1 MEIKEVLEQCIAQDR
16 QALSENPSTRETGE
30 QLVTCHLALEKAL
43 SATGEAE
50 CTDSGLSE
58 EEQKQLVSERAFLQV
73 FHSEYERVNALVT
86 FSCFLLARRAG
97 EPLHSP
103 RYMADVRTLHAAVN
117 LFYGRD
123 PKDARGC

>member
-16 QALSENPSTRETGE
+16 QALSEPAPTKETGE
-30 QLVTCHLALEKAL
+30 KLVLCHQALEKAL
-43 SATGEAE
+43 AEAGDAE
-50 CTDSGLSE
+50 CADPDLTP
-58 EEQKQLVSERAFLQV
+58 EEQKQLSSERALLSV
-73 FHSEYERVNALVT
+73 FHSEYERLNALVT

-103 RYMADVRTLHAAVN
+103 RYMADVKTLHAAVN
-117 LFYGRD
+117 LSYGLD